1 MIDVIIADDHPIV
14 LAGLTQLFRQEGGMR
29 VVATC
34 VNGLEALD
42 AVRTHRPDVLLLDLN
57 MPKLDGLRVLRALAS
72 ERIVV
77 NTIVLTAE
85 ADAARVSAAR
95 AAGARGIVLKDLS
108 PHHVIDGVRRVYAGS
123 EWVEF
128 LGRPRDAAP
137 EQSEPRDE
145 PESLGLTPRELELA
159 TLVVSGLRNRDVATR
174 LGISEG
180 TAKLHLYNVY
190 KKLGVANRVELVL
203 RMRNAGLMEG

>member
-1 MIDVIIADDHPIV
+1 
-14 LAGLTQLFRQEGGMR
+14 MR

-42 AVRTHRPDVLLLDLN
+42 AVRAQRPDILLLDLN
-57 MPKLDGLRVLRALAS
+57 MPKLDGLSVLRALAS

-77 NTIVLTAE
+77 STIVLTAE
-85 ADAARVSAAR
+85 ADATAVSAAR
-95 AAGARGIVLKDLS
+95 AAGARGVVLKELS
-108 PHHVIDGVRRVYAGS
+108 PHHVIDCVRSAYAGGG
-123 EWVEF
+123 WVEF
-128 LGRPRDAAP
+128 LGRPRDATP
-137 EQSEPRDE
+137 EPDNSE
-145 PESLGLTPRELELA
+145 ESLGLTPRELELA

-190 KKLGVANRVELVL
+190 KKIGVANRVELVL
-203 RMRNAGLMEG
+203 RMRSAGLLEG

>member
-14 LAGLTQLFRQEGGMR
+14 LAGLAQLFRQQAGMR

-42 AVRTHRPDVLLLDLN
+42 AVRAQRPDVLLLDLN
-57 MPKLDGLRVLRALAS
+57 MPRLDGLSVLRALAS

-77 NTIVLTAE
+77 STIVLTAE
-85 ADAARVSAAR
+85 ADAAAVSAAR
-95 AAGARGIVLKDLS
+95 AAGARGIVLKELS
-108 PHHVIDGVRRVYAGS
+108 PQHVIDCVRSAFAGS
-123 EWVEF
+123 GWVEF
-128 LGRPRDAAP
+128 LGRPRDASP
-137 EQSEPRDE
+137 EQDK
-145 PESLGLTPRELELA
+145 PEDSLGLTPRELELA
-159 TLVVSGLRNRDVATR
+159 TLVVSGLRNRDVAIQ

-190 KKLGVANRVELVL
+190 KKIGVANRVELVL
-203 RMRNAGLMEG
+203 RMRSSGLLAG

>member
-14 LAGLTQLFRQEGGMR
+14 LAGLTQLFRQQAGMR

-42 AVRTHRPDVLLLDLN
+42 AVRAQRPDILLLDLN
-57 MPKLDGLRVLRALAS
+57 MPRLDGLSVLRALAS
-72 ERIVV
+72 DRIVV

-85 ADAARVSAAR
+85 ADATAISAAR
-95 AAGARGIVLKDLS
+95 AAGARGVVLKELS
-108 PHHVIDGVRRVYAGS
+108 PQHVIDCVRSAYAGGG
-123 EWVEF
+123 WVEF
-128 LGRPRDAAP
+128 LGRPRDTTPEP
-137 EQSEPRDE
+137 EQ
-145 PESLGLTPRELELA
+145 PEDSLGLTPRELELA

-190 KKLGVANRVELVL
+190 KKIGVANRVELVL
-203 RMRNAGLMEG
+203 RMRSAGLLEG

>member
-1 MIDVIIADDHPIV
+1 MIDVVIADDHPIV
-14 LAGLTQLFRQEGGMR
+14 LAGLTQLFRQEAGMR

-34 VNGLEALD
+34 VNGLETLD
-42 AVRTHRPDVLLLDLN
+42 AVRLHRPDILLLDLN

-72 ERIVV
+72 ERVIVH
-77 NTIVLTAE
+77 TIVLTAE
-85 ADAARVSAAR
+85 VDASDVSAVR
-95 AAGARGIVLKDLS
+95 AAGARGIVLKELS
-108 PHHVIDGVRRVYAGS
+108 PHHVIDCARRAYAGS

-128 LGRPRDAAP
+128 LGRAAVAAP
-137 EQSEPRDE
+137 ETSDPEEPL
-145 PESLGLTPRELELA
+145 SLTPRELELA
-159 TLVVSGLRNRDVATR
+159 TLVAGGLRNRDVATR

-203 RMRNAGLMEG
+203 RMRNAGLLD

>member
-14 LAGLTQLFRQEGGMR
+14 LAGLTQLIRQEAGMR

-42 AVRTHRPDVLLLDLN
+42 AVRMQRPHILLLDLK
-57 MPKLDGLRVLRALAS
+57 MPKLDGLRVLRALAA
-72 ERIVV
+72 ERIPVA
-77 NTIVLTAE
+77 TIILTAE
-85 ADAARVSAAR
+85 ADDTEVSAVR
-95 AAGARGIVLKDLS
+95 TAGARGIVLKELS
-108 PHHVIDGVRRVYAGS
+108 PHHVIDSVRRAHSGA

-128 LGRPRDAAP
+128 LGRSSVGTAAR
-137 EQSEPRDE
+137 SEAD
-145 PESLGLTPRELELA
+145 ESLGLTPRELELA
-159 TLVVSGLRNRDVATR
+159 MLVVSGLRNRDVATR

-190 KKLGVANRVELVL
+190 KKLDVANRVELVL
-203 RMRNAGLMEG
+203 RMRRAGLLGS

>member
-1 MIDVIIADDHPIV
+1 MIDIIIADDHPIV
-14 LAGLTQLFRQEGGMR
+14 LAGLTQLFRQQAGMR

-42 AVRTHRPDVLLLDLN
+42 AVRAQRPDILLLDLN
-57 MPKLDGLRVLRALAS
+57 MPRLDGLSVLRALAS

-77 NTIVLTAE
+77 STIVLTAE
-85 ADAARVSAAR
+85 ADATAVSAAR
-95 AAGARGIVLKDLS
+95 AAGARGVVLKELS
-108 PHHVIDGVRRVYAGS
+108 PQHVIDCVRSAYAGGG
-123 EWVEF
+123 WVEF
-128 LGRPRDAAP
+128 LGRPRDATP
-137 EQSEPRDE
+137 EQDKSE
-145 PESLGLTPRELELA
+145 ESLGLTPRELELA

-190 KKLGVANRVELVL
+190 KKIGVANRVELVL
-203 RMRNAGLMEG
+203 RMRSAGLLEG

>member
-1 MIDVIIADDHPIV
+1 MIDIVIADDHPIV
-14 LAGLTQLFRQEGGMR
+14 LAGLTQLFRQQAGMR

-42 AVRTHRPDVLLLDLN
+42 AVRSHRPHILLLDLN
-57 MPKLDGLRVLRALAS
+57 MPKLDGLRVLRTIAA
-72 ERIVV
+72 ERIDV

-85 ADAARVSAAR
+85 ANAPDVSAAR
-95 AAGARGIVLKDLS
+95 AAGARGIVLKELS
-108 PHHVIDGVRRVYAGS
+108 PQHVIDCVRRAHSGS

-128 LGRPRDAAP
+128 LGRAREATP
-137 EQSEPRDE
+137 EQSELQ
-145 PESLGLTPRELELA
+145 ESLGLTPRELELA
-159 TLVVSGLRNRDVATR
+159 ALVVSGLRNRDIATR

-203 RMRNAGLMEG
+203 RMRSAGLLEG